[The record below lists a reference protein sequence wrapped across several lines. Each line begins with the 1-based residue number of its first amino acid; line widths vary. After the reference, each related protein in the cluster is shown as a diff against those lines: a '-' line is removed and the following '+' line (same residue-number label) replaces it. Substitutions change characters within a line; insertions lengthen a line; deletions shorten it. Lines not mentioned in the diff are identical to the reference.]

1 MYLQYNKSIWLIKQ
15 CSTFPSLINYQ
26 YLENTIRITFF
37 HILIGD
43 KTILLCKIYQWHRKV
58 WRKYQSKQHG
68 KLCPNTNTR
77 YTVKETVVNIL
88 VLCCSNKKLLIYDQM
103 TNHRQKNPESSKHV
117 VTSCVWVFTWWEPQN
132 TVKSIRSHW
141 PTRRWWG
148 LFCYWKNMGHFS
160 ITRTILILVSPLVNP
175 QFHQWLA
182 GRNGWQA
189 AVSMSICGKLP
200 LA

>member
-1 MYLQYNKSIWLIKQ
+1 MTRPYYSAKY
-15 CSTFPSLINYQ
+15 IND
-26 YLENTIRITFF
+26 T
-37 HILIGD
+37 
-43 KTILLCKIYQWHRKV
+43 
-58 WRKYQSKQHG
+58 G
-68 KLCPNTNTR
+68 KCD
-77 YTVKETVVNIL
+77 VNISQNNTVSYVPIPIPGIL
-88 VLCCSNKKLLIYDQM
+88 SKKLLSTYWSCVVQTKSYLFM
-103 TNHRQKNPESSKHV
+103 TKWRTSGKKKQSSKHV